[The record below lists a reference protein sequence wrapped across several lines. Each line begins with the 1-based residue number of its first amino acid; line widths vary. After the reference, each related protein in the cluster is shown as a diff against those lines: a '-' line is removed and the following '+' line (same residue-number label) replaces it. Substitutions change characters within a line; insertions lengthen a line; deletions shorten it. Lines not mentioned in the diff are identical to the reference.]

1 MHDLQRHV
9 KRWCSENFP
18 LKRERDVKRK
28 RDDENDEDQ
37 PLTKKILITPEEKE
51 KEREDQEHEVFNYLM
66 KRAKEYNE
74 KQWDQ
79 KYNKYVKEGLS
90 RNDAMVKAEDKM
102 NSKDLIRF
110 SENYELII
118 VFIRRLKN
126 RPNHSE
132 IMRDVK
138 NVLSD
143 GYNEQA
149 IVKMALNKN
158 CHLLKEG

>member
-1 MHDLQRHV
+1 
-9 KRWCSENFP
+9 
-18 LKRERDVKRK
+18 
-28 RDDENDEDQ
+28 
-37 PLTKKILITPEEKE
+37 
-51 KEREDQEHEVFNYLM
+51 M

-90 RNDAMVKAEDKM
+90 RNDARVKAEDKM

-143 GYNEQA
+143 GNNEQA